1 MRAIVVTGFTAEEV
15 DLSAKTSKELQ
26 INTKNS
32 KYNFETDE
40 EVKVIADGK
49 IYSGVVVSVMTIM
62 IFVEIKSEKEVDD
75 IVGKTVSYKDKT
87 GVVIDINDFSLIS
100 DKEAPEITDDT
111 EFKADEDYVILQLN
125 ADRCYAKKEDVMVV

>member
-1 MRAIVVTGFTAEEV
+1 MRAVVVTGFTAEEV

-26 INTKNS
+26 INIKNS

-62 IFVEIKSEKEVDD
+62 IFVRFKSEKEVDD

-100 DKEAPEITDDT
+100 DREAPEITDDMD
-111 EFKADEDYVILQLN
+111 FKADEDYVILQLN
-125 ADRCYAKKEDVMVV
+125 TDRCYAKKKDVVVL